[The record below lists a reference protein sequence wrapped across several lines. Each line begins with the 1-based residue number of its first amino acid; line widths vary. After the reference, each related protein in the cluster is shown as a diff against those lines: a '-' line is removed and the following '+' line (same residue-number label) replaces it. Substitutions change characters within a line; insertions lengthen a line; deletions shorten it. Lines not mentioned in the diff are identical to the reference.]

1 MASGTV
7 CAVPDGSAPT
17 RVDAAADPGQAADPS
32 LAADARLIRRV
43 RLRLIAWSGLSTL
56 VVLLV
61 LGIAMYAIAARTL
74 EAAGTAQLE
83 ARRDE
88 IERAFQTGR
97 PGPALGQIFG
107 GRGSGTLAL
116 LVDEEGDSIIRPG
129 PATPEGLPVQGGID
143 AAAVSGED
151 VRTSEVEGA
160 SGTIPVRVLTE
171 RLETRTGE
179 PVFMQI
185 AQDRVT
191 EQATLDAMIR
201 VLLLGGALVVLAA
214 LGFGAI
220 YAERALVPI
229 RESLA
234 SQRAAMRRQ
243 REFAADASHELRTPL
258 TVVRSSVEHLRR
270 HPDVPLRDQG
280 EAFDDIDAEVAHL
293 SGLVDDLLLLARS
306 DSGALS
312 LTPMPTDLGEVV
324 ADAASSLAKAAE
336 ERGVLLRVHPEPTVV
351 RADAAR
357 VRQVV
362 TILVDNAIRHTPRG
376 GEVRVAVRA
385 DGSAAAL
392 DVEDDGPGIREADM
406 PHVFDRFWRAP
417 GAPSG
422 GTGLGLAIA
431 RTIVEQHGGR
441 IMVSNGPAG
450 GARFRALLPLE
461 GASASTG

>member
-1 MASGTV
+1 
-7 CAVPDGSAPT
+7 VPDGPVST
-17 RVDAAADPGQAADPS
+17 RDDAVADPS

-43 RLRLIAWSGLSTL
+43 RLRLIAWSGLTTL

-88 IERAFQTGR
+88 IEHAFQTGR

-107 GRGSGTLAL
+107 GRGSGTFAV

-129 PATPEGLPVQGGID
+129 PAIPEGLPVVASIE

-151 VRTSEVEGA
+151 VRTGTVEGA
-160 SGTIPVRVLTE
+160 SGEVPVRVLTE

-185 AQDRVT
+185 AQERVT

-201 VLLLGGALVVLAA
+201 VLLFGGALVVLAA
-214 LGFGAI
+214 LGFGAV

-229 RESLA
+229 RDSLA
-234 SQRAAMRRQ
+234 SQRGALRRQ

-270 HPDVPLRDQG
+270 HPDEPLREQS
-280 EAFDDIDAEVAHL
+280 EAFDDIDAEVEHL
-293 SGLVDDLLLLARS
+293 TGLVDDLLLLARS

-324 ADAASSLAKAAE
+324 ADAASSLAKTAE
-336 ERGVLLRVHPEPTVV
+336 DCGVRLSVDPAPTVV

-385 DGSAAAL
+385 DGAAAAL

-431 RTIVEQHGGR
+431 RTIVEQHGGK

-450 GARFRALLPLE
+450 GARFRAVLPLE
-461 GASASTG
+461 GAGATG

>member
-1 MASGTV
+1 
-7 CAVPDGSAPT
+7 VPDGSAPS
-17 RVDAAADPGQAADPS
+17 RLDAAADPGQAADPS
-32 LAADARLIRRV
+32 RAADARLIRRV

-56 VVLLV
+56 AVLLV
-61 LGIAMYAIAARTL
+61 LGIAMYAIAARSL

-88 IERAFQTGR
+88 IERAFQSGR
-97 PGPALGQIFG
+97 PGPSLGQIFG
-107 GRGSGTLAL
+107 GRASGTVAM
-116 LVDEEGDSIIRPG
+116 LVDEAGQTIIRPG
-129 PATPEGLPVQGGID
+129 PATPEGLPLLASID
-143 AAAVSGED
+143 AAATAGED
-151 VRTSEVEGA
+151 IRTGTVETA
-160 SGTIPVRVLTE
+160 NGTVPVRVLTE
-171 RLETRTGE
+171 RLETRTSE

-191 EQATLDAMIR
+191 EQQTLDAMIR
-201 VLLLGGALVVLAA
+201 VLLVGGALVVLAA
-214 LGFGAI
+214 LGFGAL

-229 RESLA
+229 RESLG
-234 SQRAAMRRQ
+234 SQRAALRRQ

-270 HPDVPLRDQG
+270 HPDEPLRDQA
-280 EAFDDIDAEVAHL
+280 EAFDDIDAEVTHL
-293 SGLVDDLLLLARS
+293 TGLVDDLLLLARS

-312 LTPMPTDLGEVV
+312 LTPMPTDLGDVV

-336 ERGVLLRVHPEPTVV
+336 ERGVRLRVHPAPTVV

-357 VRQVV
+357 LRQVV

-376 GEVRVAVRA
+376 GEVRVAVRS

-441 IMVSNGPAG
+441 IMVSSGPAG
-450 GARFRALLPLE
+450 GARFRALLPLAGA
-461 GASASTG
+461 GASG

>member
-1 MASGTV
+1 
-7 CAVPDGSAPT
+7 VPDGIAPT
-17 RVDAAADPGQAADPS
+17 PAGAASDAAADPS

-43 RLRLIAWSGLSTL
+43 RLRLIAWSGLST
-56 VVLLV
+56 VIVLLV
-61 LGIAMYAIAARTL
+61 LGIAMYAIAARSL
-74 EAAGTAQLE
+74 ETAGTAQLE

-88 IERAFQTGR
+88 IEHAFQTGR
-97 PGPALGQIFG
+97 PAPALGQIFG
-107 GRGSGTLAL
+107 GRASGTIAL
-116 LVDEEGDSIIRPG
+116 LVDEEGDSIVEPD
-129 PATPEGLPVQGGID
+129 PPTPEGLPLVTSIE
-143 AAAVSGED
+143 AAATTGED
-151 VRTSEVEGA
+151 VRTGTVETA
-160 SGTIPVRVLTE
+160 NGTVPVRVLTE

-179 PVFMQI
+179 PAYLQI

-191 EQATLDAMIR
+191 EQQTLDAMIR
-201 VLLLGGALVVLAA
+201 VLLVGGALVVLAA
-214 LGFGAI
+214 LAFGAF

-229 RESLA
+229 RDSLA
-234 SQRAAMRRQ
+234 SQRGALRRQ

-270 HPDVPLRDQG
+270 HPDDPLREQA
-280 EAFDDIDAEVAHL
+280 EAFDDIDAEVTHL
-293 SGLVDDLLLLARS
+293 TGLVDDLLLLARS

-324 ADAASSLAKAAE
+324 VDAASSLSKAAE
-336 ERGVLLRVHPEPTVV
+336 EKGVRLRVDPAPTVV

-376 GEVRVAVRA
+376 GEVRVAVHA

-422 GTGLGLAIA
+422 GTGLGLSIA

-441 IMVSNGPAG
+441 IMVSNGPTG
-450 GARFRALLPLE
+450 GARFRAVLPLD
-461 GASASTG
+461 GAGAAAG

>member
-1 MASGTV
+1 MSGTV
-7 CAVPDGSAPT
+7 CAVPDGSSST
-17 RVDAAADPGQAADPS
+17 RDDVAADTS

-56 VVLLV
+56 AVLLV

-83 ARRDE
+83 ARRDD
-88 IERAFQTGR
+88 IEHALGSGR
-97 PGPALGQIFG
+97 PDPALGQIFG
-107 GRGSGTLAL
+107 GRASGTVAM
-116 LVDEEGDSIIRPG
+116 LVDEEGDTIIRPG
-129 PATPEGLPVQGGID
+129 PATPDGLPMLESIQ
-143 AAAVSGED
+143 AASVNGD
-151 VRTSEVEGA
+151 DIRTGTVETA
-160 SGTIPVRVLTE
+160 NGTVPVRVLTE
-171 RLETRTGE
+171 RLETRTAEGIYL
-179 PVFMQI
+179 QI

-201 VLLLGGALVVLAA
+201 VLLVGGALVVLAA
-214 LGFGAI
+214 LGFGAV

-229 RESLA
+229 RDSLA
-234 SQRAAMRRQ
+234 SQRVALRRQ

-270 HPDVPLRDQG
+270 HPDEPLREQS

-293 SGLVDDLLLLARS
+293 TGLVDDLLLLARS

-312 LTPMPTDLGEVV
+312 LTPLPTDLGEVV
-324 ADAASSLAKAAE
+324 ADAASSLAKTAE
-336 ERGVLLRVHPEPTVV
+336 DRGVRLSVDPAPTVV

-385 DGSAAAL
+385 DGAAAAL

-450 GARFRALLPLE
+450 GARFRAVLPLE
-461 GASASTG
+461 GAGAAG

>member
-1 MASGTV
+1 
-7 CAVPDGSAPT
+7 VPDVSGPT
-17 RVDAAADPGQAADPS
+17 RDGAAADPS

-61 LGIAMYAIAARTL
+61 LGVAMYAIAARNL

-88 IERAFQTGR
+88 IENAFQSGR
-97 PGPALGQIFG
+97 PGPSLGQIFG
-107 GRGSGTLAL
+107 GRASGTVAM
-116 LVDEEGDSIIRPG
+116 LVDEAGQTVIRPG
-129 PATPEGLPVQGGID
+129 PATPEGLPLIASID
-143 AAAVSGED
+143 AAATDGKD
-151 VRTSEVEGA
+151 IRTGTVETA
-160 SGTIPVRVLTE
+160 NGTLPVRVLTE
-171 RLETRTGE
+171 LLETRGE
-179 PVFMQI
+179 PVFLQI
-185 AQDRVT
+185 AQDRIT
-191 EQATLDAMIR
+191 EQQTLDAMIR
-201 VLLLGGALVVLAA
+201 VLLVGGAIVVLVA
-214 LGFGAI
+214 LAFGAV

-229 RESLA
+229 RDSLA
-234 SQRAAMRRQ
+234 SQRGALRRQ

-270 HPDVPLRDQG
+270 QPDVPLREQA
-280 EAFDDIDAEVAHL
+280 EALDDIDAEVTHL
-293 SGLVDDLLLLARS
+293 TGLVDDLLLLARS

-312 LTPMPTDLGEVV
+312 LSPMPTDLGDV
-324 ADAASSLAKAAE
+324 ATQAASALTKSADD
-336 ERGVLLRVHPEPTVV
+336 RGVRLSVDPAPAVV

-357 VRQVV
+357 IRQLV

-376 GEVRVAVRA
+376 GRVRVTVRSN
-385 DGSAAAL
+385 GAAAEL

-441 IMVSNGPAG
+441 IMVSNGPSG
-450 GARFRALLPLE
+450 GARFRAVLPLVAP
-461 GASASTG
+461 GAAG

>member
-1 MASGTV
+1 
-7 CAVPDGSAPT
+7 VPDGPVST
-17 RVDAAADPGQAADPS
+17 RDDAVADPS

-43 RLRLIAWSGLSTL
+43 RLRLIAWSGLTTL

-88 IERAFQTGR
+88 IEHAFQTGR

-107 GRGSGTLAL
+107 GRGSGTFAV

-129 PATPEGLPVQGGID
+129 PAIPEGLPVVASIE

-151 VRTSEVEGA
+151 VRTGTVEGA
-160 SGTIPVRVLTE
+160 SGEVPVRVLTE

-185 AQDRVT
+185 AQERVT

-201 VLLLGGALVVLAA
+201 VLLFGGAL
-214 LGFGAI
+214 
-220 YAERALVPI
+220 
-229 RESLA
+229 
-234 SQRAAMRRQ
+234 RRQ

-270 HPDVPLRDQG
+270 HPDEPLREQS
-280 EAFDDIDAEVAHL
+280 EAFDDIDAEVEHL
-293 SGLVDDLLLLARS
+293 TGLVDDLLLLARS

-324 ADAASSLAKAAE
+324 ADAASSLAKTAE
-336 ERGVLLRVHPEPTVV
+336 DCGVRLSVDPAPTVV

-385 DGSAAAL
+385 DGAVAAL

-431 RTIVEQHGGR
+431 RTIVEQHGGK

-450 GARFRALLPLE
+450 GARFRAVLPLE
-461 GASASTG
+461 GAGATG

>member
-1 MASGTV
+1 M
-7 CAVPDGSAPT
+7 PDGSAPS
-17 RVDAAADPGQAADPS
+17 RVDAAADPGRAADPS

-56 VVLLV
+56 IVLLV

-74 EAAGTAQLE
+74 ESAGVAQLE

-88 IERAFQTGR
+88 IEHAFQSGR

-116 LVDEEGDSIIRPG
+116 LVDEEGDSIVGPG
-129 PATPEGLPVQGGID
+129 PGPGTPEGLPVQASID

-151 VRTSEVEGA
+151 IRTSEVEGA
-160 SGTIPVRVLTE
+160 AGSVPVRVLTE

-201 VLLLGGALVVLAA
+201 VLLLGGALVVFAA
-214 LGFGAI
+214 LGFGAV

-229 RESLA
+229 RESLG
-234 SQRAAMRRQ
+234 SQRAALRRQ

-270 HPDVPLRDQG
+270 HPDTPLRDQA

-293 SGLVDDLLLLARS
+293 TGLVDDLLLLARS

-324 ADAASSLAKAAE
+324 ADAASSLAKTAE
-336 ERGVLLRVHPEPTVV
+336 ERGVVLRVDPAPTVV

-376 GEVRVAVRA
+376 GEVRVAVSA

-441 IMVSNGPAG
+441 IMVTNGPAG

-461 GASASTG
+461 GAGASAG